1 ILEVVGP
8 AASLVVVAGEDLI
21 LPCFIKSKISAVD
34 MRVEW
39 FKLDVE
45 DSLVHLYEDHE
56 DKNKNQAPSYRK
68 RTSLFKEELQ
78 KGNASLKL
86 SALRVSDEGQ
96 YKCFIADKSQSDDI
110 TVNVIVE

>member
-1 ILEVVGP
+1 
-8 AASLVVVAGEDLI
+8 GEDLV
-21 LPCFIKSKISAVD
+21 LPCFIKSNTSVVD

-39 FKLDVE
+39 FKLNVE
-45 DSLVHLYEDHE
+45 DSLVHLYKDHE
-56 DKNKNQAPSYRK
+56 DRNEDQAPSYRK

-86 SALRVSDEGQ
+86 SALRVSDEGK

-110 TVNVIVE
+110 IVNVIVE